1 MLAME
6 QDKLCLNEGG
16 RGTNTSHAWRKGEF
30 IFKDGI
36 GSNAG
41 RGSWV
46 SGTPHPR
53 SPHPF
58 TPPCPCYMLL
68 SGSKSQLKVIT
79 REKLQRYSEG
89 RVTQM
94 LVTIQFCGGEE
105 SGSDTRIKVS
115 SEFSSVVQWLH
126 IATAI
131 NNTKMSDS
139 SQPQK
144 LSQEQ
149 RLKWKVPTQMEQD
162 SGSLKCKAPQRF
174 SP

>member
-1 MLAME
+1 MHHSKEEMY
-6 QDKLCLNEGG
+6 Q
-16 RGTNTSHAWRKGEF
+16 EF
-30 IFKDGI
+30 GQEPFFCALPSLSPREFAYASSWAEEI
-36 GSNAG
+36 G
-41 RGSWV
+41 
-46 SGTPHPR
+46 
-53 SPHPF
+53 
-58 TPPCPCYMLL
+58 
-68 SGSKSQLKVIT
+68 KSQLKVIT